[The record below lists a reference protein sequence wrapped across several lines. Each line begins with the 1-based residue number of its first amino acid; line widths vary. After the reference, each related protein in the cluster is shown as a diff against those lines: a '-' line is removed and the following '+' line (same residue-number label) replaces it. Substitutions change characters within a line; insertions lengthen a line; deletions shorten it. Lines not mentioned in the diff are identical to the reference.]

1 MEKYKE
7 NECSCEICQNMC
19 KTPCI
24 GTPLEMGKISV
35 AGFRNRLSVSFW
47 AYGKLVGTHDKL
59 IQIIAPMYDEKKE
72 CCTFFV
78 NGKCEL
84 HNLGLKPTEGRY
96 ASHENIPVDNIQELF
111 DTPLYKCIAEW
122 EKLEAE

>member
-1 MEKYKE
+1 
-7 NECSCEICQNMC
+7 MC

-35 AGFRNRLSVSFW
+35 AGFRDRLSVSFW
-47 AYGKLVGTHDKL
+47 AYGKLVGTHDK
-59 IQIIAPMYDEKKE
+59 IIKIIAPTYDEKKE

-78 NGKCEL
+78 DGKCEL

>member
-1 MEKYKE
+1 MNNYKE
-7 NECSCEICQNMC
+7 NECSCKICQSMC

-35 AGFRNRLSVSFW
+35 AGFRDRLSVSLW
-47 AYGKLVGTHDKL
+47 AYGKLVGTHDKF
-59 IQIIAPMYDEKKE
+59 IQIIAPAYDEKKE
-72 CCTFFV
+72 CCTFFK

-96 ASHENIPVDNIQELF
+96 ASHEYAPVDNIQELF
-111 DTPLYKCIAEW
+111 DSPL
-122 EKLEAE
+122 

>member
-1 MEKYKE
+1 
-7 NECSCEICQNMC
+7 MC

-35 AGFRNRLSVSFW
+35 AGFRDRLSETFW
-47 AYGKLVGTHDKL
+47 AYGKLVGTHDKF
-59 IQIIAPMYDEKKE
+59 IKIIAPTYDEKRE
-72 CCTFFV
+72 CCTFFK

-84 HNLGLKPTEGRY
+84 HDLGLKPTEGRY

-122 EKLEAE
+122 EKLEKL